1 MEIKLC
7 VYSEKKKKKERT
19 IGNNN
24 ELSNIIITMPI
35 NTLANMSV

>member
-7 VYSEKKKKKERT
+7 VYSEKKKKERT

-24 ELSNIIITMPI
+24 GLSNIIITMPI